1 LYGEGEPVAQV
12 ALHVLAETL
21 AMAHPVIPFVTE
33 EIWSYLPGVEGL
45 LATTRWPQRDAS
57 ALDEEAEAEV
67 GAAIEAV
74 KAIRGWRDGLGVRP
88 GAVLPARLS
97 GYDAT
102 AAHIAR
108 LARLEWRDG
117 AEEPAARYPYPRGVL
132 EVFAS
137 DELDL
142 GAEERRLAERRA
154 KLEAEI
160 ARAEGKLANERF
172 VDRAPAAVVQTERD
186 KLATLKAELE
196 DLT

>member
-1 LYGEGEPVAQV
+1 VADV
-12 ALHVLAETL
+12 ALHVLSETL

-33 EIWSYLPGVEGL
+33 EIWSYLPGVDGL
-45 LATTRWPQRDAS
+45 LATTRWPERDA
-57 ALDEEAEAEV
+57 AAIDEEAEREV
-67 GAAIEAV
+67 GAAIDAV

-102 AAHIAR
+102 ADHIAR

-117 AEEPAARYPYPRGVL
+117 PEEPAARYPYPRGMF
-132 EVFAS
+132 EVFAT

-142 GAEERRLAERRA
+142 DAEERRAAERRA

-160 ARAEGKLANERF
+160 KRAEGKLSNERF
-172 VDRAPAAVVQTERD
+172 VQRAPEAVVQAERD
-186 KLATLKAELE
+186 KLETLRAELAE
-196 DLT
+196 LG